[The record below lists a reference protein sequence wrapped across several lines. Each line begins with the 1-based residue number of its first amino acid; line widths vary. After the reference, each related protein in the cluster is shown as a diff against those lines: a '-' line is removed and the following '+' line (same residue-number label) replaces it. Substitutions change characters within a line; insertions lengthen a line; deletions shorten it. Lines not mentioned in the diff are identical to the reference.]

1 MTTPMPISA
10 ADAISPAFQHAKQQ
24 LLQPFRFAQWVRLAL
39 VGILAGELGSSGGFN
54 SHVHLPPTHH
64 HGSAHLFG
72 TMFPPHFM
80 HHTALPAGLSA
91 LLFVL
96 ALGLFFLFLYISS
109 VMRFILFDSVIAKQ
123 CHIRQGWIRRKHQ
136 GLHLF
141 VWQIF
146 ISLASFSALF
156 LVIGIPVAFAWS
168 MGWLA
173 LPRQHLLPMILSGV
187 AMFILLFVLLALLA
201 VVHVMTKDF
210 VVPQMALENIGALQG
225 WQRVWQWFKAEK
237 GNYLAYL
244 GLKIVLAIAAGIAL
258 GIVSMLVLLLLLVPI
273 AGVGITAAGAGMAA
287 GWTWNL
293 HTIALAV
300 VFGCVVFSVFIFAFS
315 LLSVPAS
322 VFFPAYSIYFLA
334 SRYSPLASV
343 LWPQPPASDAP
354 ASLPTQ
360 LPPLSPA

>member
-1 MTTPMPISA
+1 VTTPMPISA

-64 HGSAHLFG
+64 HGPAHLFG
-72 TMFPPHFM
+72 TMFPPHFT
-80 HHTALPAGLSA
+80 HHAALPAGLSA
-91 LLFVL
+91 LPFVL

-123 CHIRQGWIRRKHQ
+123 CHIRQGWIRRKHH

-173 LPRQHLLPMILSGV
+173 LPRQHLLPMILGGV
-187 AMFILLFVLLALLA
+187 AMFFLLFVLLALLA

-210 VVPQMALENIGALQG
+210 VVPQMALETS
-225 WQRVWQWFKAEK
+225 VHCKAGKECGSGSKRRK
-237 GNYLAYL
+237 G
-244 GLKIVLAIAAGIAL
+244 
-258 GIVSMLVLLLLLVPI
+258 
-273 AGVGITAAGAGMAA
+273 T
-287 GWTWNL
+287 T
-293 HTIALAV
+293 
-300 VFGCVVFSVFIFAFS
+300 
-315 LLSVPAS
+315 
-322 VFFPAYSIYFLA
+322 
-334 SRYSPLASV
+334 SPTSA
-343 LWPQPPASDAP
+343 
-354 ASLPTQ
+354 
-360 LPPLSPA
+360 